1 MRFANRTQT
10 RSFFALLALTAFA
23 APIYAA
29 EESTEPAAVEY
40 VDPVAEE
47 GKSEEIAEITLR
59 EAVNLAIENNLGV
72 EIERHA
78 PLIAQQDVSIAWSA
92 YDPTLSASLAY
103 TNDRQPVTNPG
114 SPLNAAGDPK
124 NVSTA
129 GAAGI
134 TGLIPLLGA
143 TLSLDYTASR
153 NTTNTGRQD
162 FSPQYDSG
170 LAIGLDIP
178 LLKGLIWNDPW
189 TQVKV
194 SNLAHTSAL
203 ENFREILIGTVSDVE
218 AAYWGLVADEEQLRV
233 ATKSLQTGL
242 ALLAQTKT
250 QYEVGV
256 KSKVEVI
263 QAEAGVAARE
273 LDVLSADARFW
284 NSQDHLINAVYGV
297 RLTPGMAMRLVLTDK
312 PSDFQDINVEPEIA
326 TELAMQNRPEIA
338 SLHLEIERQE
348 TLVRFRKN
356 QRLPTLDLNL
366 AYGTNGIQGKGNPD
380 AFVLPGSPVVPDTGG
395 AYGETHS
402 DWFADDGGRN
412 YTVGGTFSIPLGN
425 SGPRHNVS
433 KARFELRRAKT
444 RLIQLHQL
452 IILEVRRDIRL
463 VDAARKGIDASERQR
478 IAAEEQLRAERIR
491 LEHGESTPFD
501 VLQKESDLVEAEV
514 AKITALQLYRTS
526 ASALDRAQGTI
537 LRTHNIVVGSVSGL
551 RNGMESE
558 SFGVRDLLNPI
569 LP

>member
-1 MRFANRTQT
+1 MRFATRTQIQ
-10 RSFFALLALTAFA
+10 SLFALLALAAFA
-23 APIYAA
+23 APVYADDD
-29 EESTEPAAVEY
+29 AAVTY

-47 GKSEEIAEITLR
+47 GQAEEITEITLR
-59 EAVNLAIENNLGV
+59 EAVDLAIENNLGV

-103 TNDRQPVTNPG
+103 TNDRQPVTNPN
-114 SPLNAAGDPK
+114 SPLNAVGDPK
-124 NVSTA
+124 NAETA
-129 GAAGI
+129 GTAGI
-134 TGLIPLLGA
+134 TGLVPLLGA
-143 TLSLDYTASR
+143 TLSLDYSASR
-153 NTTNTGRQD
+153 NTTNTGFAA

-170 LAIGLDIP
+170 LAIALDIP
-178 LLKGLIWNDPW
+178 LLKGLIWNSPW

-194 SNLAHTSAL
+194 TNLAHTSAL
-203 ENFREILIGTVSDVE
+203 ENFRDILIGTVSDVE

-242 ALLAQTKT
+242 ALLEQTKT

-284 NSQDHLINAVYGV
+284 NSQDRLINVVYGV

-312 PSDFQDINVEPEIA
+312 PSDFQDIDVEPQIA
-326 TELAMQNRPEIA
+326 TELAMQNRPELA

-348 TLVRFRKN
+348 TLVRFQKN
-356 QRLPTLDLNL
+356 QRLPSLDLNL
-366 AYGTNGIQGKGNPD
+366 AYGTNGIRGKGNPV
-380 AFVLPGSPVVPDTGG
+380 AFGGQPPNSGG
-395 AYGETHS
+395 AYGETHN
-402 DWFADDGGRN
+402 DWFSDDGGRN

-425 SGPRHNVS
+425 SGPRHSVS

-463 VDAARKGIDASERQR
+463 LDASRKGIDASERQR
-478 IAAEEQLRAERIR
+478 VAAEEQLRAERIR

-526 ASALDRAQGTI
+526 ASDLDRAQGTI
-537 LRTHNIVVGSVSGL
+537 LRTHNIVVGSVGGL
-551 RNGMESE
+551 RNGMERE
-558 SFGVRDLLNPI
+558 SFGVRDLLDPI